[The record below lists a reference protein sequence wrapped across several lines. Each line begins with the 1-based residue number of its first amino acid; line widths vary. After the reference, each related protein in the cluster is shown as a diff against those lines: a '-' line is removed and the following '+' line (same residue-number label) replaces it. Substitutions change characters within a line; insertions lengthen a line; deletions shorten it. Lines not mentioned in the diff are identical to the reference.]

1 VIRKYTD
8 QDAGTIQ
15 AIINEAARAY
25 EGHIPA
31 DCYHQPYMTRDELLS
46 EIAAGVT
53 FYGYE
58 DAGRLVAVM
67 GIQDR
72 GPVMLIRHAY
82 TRPVAQRQ
90 GLGSQLLLHLLGM
103 ACKPVLIGTWRDA
116 AWAIRFYQKHGF
128 RLVSEA
134 EKERLLR
141 RYWTIPER
149 QIETSV
155 VLANDRYQPEQPPP

>member
-1 VIRKYTD
+1 MIRKCTD
-8 QDAGTIQ
+8 QDAATIQ

-25 EGHIPA
+25 QGHVPA
-31 DCYHQPYMTRDELLS
+31 DCYHQPYMTRDALLA
-46 EIAAGVT
+46 EVAAGVT

-82 TRPVAQRQ
+82 TRPAAQRQ
-90 GLGSQLLLHLLGM
+90 GIGTQLLVHLLCM

-116 AWAIRFYQKHGF
+116 TWAIRFYQKHGF

-134 EKERLLR
+134 EGERLLR

-155 VLANDRYQPEQPPP
+155 VLATDRYQPEQPAP